1 MRPEQEISV
10 KGVKPGELY
19 SVGFSIRRRGAGWT
33 YPFVRFRGEG
43 KPVKSNQT
51 VPALAP
57 KEPRAEGQWRT
68 AEVVVRVPEGADE
81 IYFDISAEIVEGL
94 DKAEFKDFEVIK
106 LADPPPAWPPEALRE
121 KGM

>member
-43 KPVKSNQT
+43 KSVKSNQT

-94 DKAEFKDFEVIK
+94 DKAEFDKFEVYKIG
-106 LADPPPAWPPEALRE
+106 DPPPVWPEESLRP
-121 KGM
+121 KGQ